1 MAIFS
6 SSSTGSRGQT
16 VQAIFMLLV
25 LTILGALHLNVF
37 GKTVALNFLP
47 LIGICL
53 WPRRANPVIS
63 IIAIFILG
71 ILFDF
76 MTNEAL
82 GLRTMI
88 YILVFAIFRPD
99 KRLKTHIFGTAFA
112 QWIGAIAMAIL
123 LIYLLGWIGRGT
135 KPNLISLSY
144 QALLATALFPLVY
157 LGRHLLKYILVDVD
171 DRY

>member
-1 MAIFS
+1 
-6 SSSTGSRGQT
+6 
-16 VQAIFMLLV
+16 
-25 LTILGALHLNVF
+25 
-37 GKTVALNFLP
+37 
-47 LIGICL
+47 
-53 WPRRANPVIS
+53 
-63 IIAIFILG
+63 
-71 ILFDF
+71 